1 MLLKNVFILDTNML
15 RASFQLLSKNRSQAR
30 RNFQQFQLE
39 HGIFINKKTNQVL
52 AEATQK
58 SHIREAFKKLSKVE
72 VQLFEKESPEWQ
84 KFLIGKN
91 ASSMDSKNSKSIKNS
106 KSTKRSKPS
115 KKQLKSI
122 PEKLSKKVELR
133 TVESEPKP
141 TSKPSKMSTYTVP
154 EKTQPTVSNP
164 NSITG
169 KDVFKNEMLSKPF
182 FAASIEKMNDF
193 ERSAYLE
200 NQWDILNETTKQLY
214 IDEATS

>member
-1 MLLKNVFILDTNML
+1 ML

-91 ASSMDSKNSKSIKNS
+91 ASSMDSKNL
-106 KSTKRSKPS
+106 KSTKRGKPS

-122 PEKLSKKVELR
+122 PEKLSKKIELR

-141 TSKPSKMSTYTVP
+141 TSKPSNMSTYTVP